1 MAQQLY
7 NISTSKLFE
16 IINSPSKTNMAI
28 KPLEAGLHPAKPIT
42 TKRNRKMTILFV
54 ADNIGQGGKER
65 RMLELIKSLSKDPG
79 YKIVLVSLMDRGVGY
94 PYMYDFPITIIESNK
109 KGRFSLSPYHVI
121 KGAIKK
127 YNPEIVHSWG
137 SMSSTYMLPILPFRK
152 FKFINSCI
160 ADAPEHNL
168 WFDKNF
174 LRNKLNFLFSDVI
187 LANCLAGIRSY
198 KAPIEKTYCIYNGID
213 MNRFKNLR
221 DVQEI
226 KKELGIEKFSFIA
239 GMASAFH
246 PRKDY
251 ETFAAAAINL
261 VKQYPD
267 MGFLMIG
274 KGDTSSQIQAMIP
287 EEAKANIFFPGKRTD
302 IEDVMQVFDVGVLCT
317 NGDVHG
323 EGVSNSLIEYM
334 SLKKPVVATEGGGTN
349 EVLEDG
355 RNGFLIKNK
364 DREGLENK
372 LVYLYQHPEER
383 SVMGQRALK
392 TIEEKFLLDRMTD
405 EFIAVYKGEKLQNRL
420 YK

>member
-1 MAQQLY
+1 MIPLQ
-7 NISTSKLFE
+7 NCFE
-16 IINSPSKTNMAI
+16 VINYPRKTNMAI
-28 KPLEAGLHPAKPIT
+28 VSLEAGLHAAEPIT

-54 ADNIGQGGKER
+54 ADNIGLGGKER
-65 RMLELIKSLSKDPG
+65 RMLELVKSLSKDPS
-79 YKIVLVSLMDRGVGY
+79 YKIILVSLMDKGVGY
-94 PYMYDFPITIIESNK
+94 PYMYDFPVTIIESNRGSK
-109 KGRFSLSPYHVI
+109 FSLSPYRII

-127 YNPEIVHSWG
+127 YNPDIVHSWG

-152 FKFINSCI
+152 FRFINSCI

-174 LRNKLNFLFSDVI
+174 LRNKLSFLFSDVI

-226 KKELGIEKFSFIA
+226 RKELGIEKFGFVA

-251 ETFAAAAINL
+251 ETFTQAAINL
-261 VKQYPD
+261 VKQFPD
-267 MGFLMIG
+267 MCFLMIG
-274 KGDTSSQIQAMIP
+274 TGSTSVQIEAMVP
-287 EEAKANIFFPGKRTD
+287 EEAKANIFFPGKRSD
-302 IEDVMQVFDVGVLCT
+302 IEDVMQVFDVGVLST
-317 NGDVHG
+317 NADVHG

-364 DREGLENK
+364 DREMLEKK
-372 LVYLYQHPEER
+372 LLYLYHNPEER
-383 SVMGQRALK
+383 SRMGQNARK

-405 EFIAVYKGEKLQNRL
+405 EFIAVYKGEKLTNRL